1 MGEDFGLKRVLGLGD
16 LVAIE
21 IGTTVGAGIFSLT
34 ALSASLTGP
43 STPLAFIAAAVP
55 IVFVMM
61 TTGMLG
67 SVLPTVGGSYR
78 YPSRLFSPMWATV
91 GVWSYA
97 LALIIGAL
105 PLYATQCVT
114 YLTALL
120 PANLAASVSNG
131 LFWPTVAAVFLLTF
145 FYAVNV
151 FGIEIAAN
159 VQAILVVVKIVAL
172 LIFSIWGFPHLDPAR
187 FTPLFPGGA
196 AKFILAA
203 CILTFALQGSNAVIE
218 LGAEIKRP
226 SRNIPLSLLISIP
239 AVAVLYVLISTSAIG
254 AVDLKW
260 WTGFGGKASLVQ
272 PAQAFLPPGLF
283 YFFILGGAFMA
294 FSTTLNATFMW
305 ATKSPLVL
313 SADGIIPQSLAK
325 TGRFGTPIA
334 FLTIIWAGSSAAV
347 ILDALIRHFRPGLK
361 LNAFEIFASYAT
373 IGGLIIFIPVM
384 AAAIVMPRRLPELYQ
399 RAEFKLRGWLLYAA
413 PIIAIVSSAIL
424 VAILCADLKWWALP
438 FPVWVALGFGFY
450 WWRSRAIKRETG
462 SSLKELMAKDL
473 DQMVAKALD
482 QRKSGFTEGPD
493 PGLKQ

>member
-1 MGEDFGLKRVLGLGD
+1 MSEDFGLKRVLGLSD

-21 IGTTVGAGIFSLT
+21 VGTTVGAGIFSLT

-43 STPLAFIAAAVP
+43 STPIAFIAAAIP
-55 IVFVMM
+55 IAFVMM

-105 PLYATQCVT
+105 PLYATQCVI
-114 YLTALL
+114 YLQSLWTGSVAAAPGSAGLL
-120 PANLAASVSNG
+120 
-131 LFWPTVAAVFLLTF
+131 WPTVGAVGLLTF
-145 FYAVNV
+145 FYVVNI
-151 FGIEIAAN
+151 FGIDMAAH
-159 VQAILVVVKIVAL
+159 VQALLVVVKISAL
-172 LIFSIWGFPHLDPAR
+172 LIFAFWGLPHFDPAR

-196 AKFILAA
+196 GKFILAA

-218 LGAEIKRP
+218 LGAEIKKP

-239 AVAVLYVLISTSAIG
+239 FVTVLYVLIAVSALG
-254 AVDLKW
+254 SVELGW
-260 WTGFGGKASLVQ
+260 WTSFGSKASLVQ
-272 PAQAFLPPGLF
+272 PAQSVLPRGLF

-294 FSTTLNATFMW
+294 FSTALNGTFMW

-313 SADGIIPQSLAK
+313 AKDGVIPQSLAK
-325 TGRFGTPIA
+325 TGRFGTPVA

-347 ILDALIRHFRPGLK
+347 ILDAVIRHFHPGLSAK
-361 LNAFEIFASYAT
+361 PFEIFASYAT

-399 RAEFKLRGWLLYAA
+399 RADFKLRGFMLYAA
-413 PIIAIVSSAIL
+413 PIIAIVSSAMLIL
-424 VAILCADLKWWALP
+424 ILFADLKWWALP

-450 WWRSRAIKRETG
+450 FWRSNKIKQETG
-462 SSLKELMAKDL
+462 LTLKEHMAKDL
-473 DQMVAKALD
+473 EEMVAKAL
-482 QRKSGFTEGPD
+482 
-493 PGLKQ
+493 KQPPA

>member
-43 STPLAFIAAAVP
+43 STPLAFVAAAVP

-61 TTGMLG
+61 TVGMLG
-67 SVLPTVGGSYR
+67 SVMPTVGGSYR

-114 YLTALL
+114 YLQALW
-120 PANLAASVSNG
+120 PGNPVAAPGSTG
-131 LFWPTVAAVFLLTF
+131 LFWPTAGAVGLLTF
-145 FYAVNV
+145 FYVVNV
-151 FGIEIAAN
+151 FGIEMAAN
-159 VQAILVVVKIVAL
+159 VQALLVVVKLVAL
-172 LIFSIWGFPHLDPAR
+172 LIFAVWGFPHLQAAR

-226 SRNIPLSLLISIP
+226 SRNIPLSLLVSIP
-239 AVAVLYVLISTSAIG
+239 VVTVLYVLIAVSALG
-254 AVDLKW
+254 AVDLGW
-260 WTGFGGKASLVQ
+260 WTSFGAKASLVQ
-272 PAQAFLPPGLF
+272 PAKSFLPPGLF

-294 FSTTLNATFMW
+294 FSTTLNGTFMW

-313 SADGIIPQSLAK
+313 SADGIIPQALAK
-325 TGRFGTPIA
+325 TGRYGTPFA
-334 FLTIIWAGSSAAV
+334 FLTIIWAGSSGAV
-347 ILDALIRHFRPGLK
+347 ILEAIIRHFYTDIKIKP
-361 LNAFEIFASYAT
+361 FEIFASYAT

-399 RAEFKLRGWLLYAA
+399 RADFKLRGVLLYAA
-413 PIIAIVSSAIL
+413 PIIGMVSSAML

-438 FPVWVALGFGFY
+438 FPIWVALGFGFY
-450 WWRSRAIKRETG
+450 WWRGNKIKQETG
-462 SSLKELMAKDL
+462 STLKELMEKDL
-473 DQMVAKALD
+473 KDMVDA
-482 QRKSGFTEGPD
+482 T
-493 PGLKQ
+493 LKGHESPKN